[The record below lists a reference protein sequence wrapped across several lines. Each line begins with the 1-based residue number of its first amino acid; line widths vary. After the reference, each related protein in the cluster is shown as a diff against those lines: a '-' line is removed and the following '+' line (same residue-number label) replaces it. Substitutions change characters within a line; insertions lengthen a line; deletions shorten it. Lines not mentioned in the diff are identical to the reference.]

1 MILMRRKWRWFSTYY
16 FCDLAQI
23 TSLRLILFICEMGKK
38 KTYCVVWLAMT
49 KVLVLNVEKDWRL
62 LSIASLAIAWRLNRM
77 EEDDKGKLEIVMVL
91 DQSLL
96 VTVGITCER

>member
-23 TSLRLILFICEMGKK
+23 TSLSLILFIYEMGKKK

-49 KVLVLNVEKDWRL
+49 KVLVLNAEKDWRL
-62 LSIASLAIAWRLNRM
+62 LSIASLDIAWRLN
-77 EEDDKGKLEIVMVL
+77 
-91 DQSLL
+91 
-96 VTVGITCER
+96 